1 MASAFNLTAQL
12 NLRGPSNVRQIVSD
26 VKKQL
31 GTISGD
37 IKFNIDP
44 SAINNTTKLSRSLQ
58 ELNKNLNAVAGNAQA
73 AGAAIRNFGND
84 VSSISNSSSK
94 LSSNLN
100 KVGSSSKTLSN
111 DVGKTSKNISVART
125 EMEEF
130 GRQSALAVRRFAAF
144 SAVTGVFFSLNF
156 ILNFSPL

>member
-58 ELNKNLNAVAGNAQA
+58 ELNKNLN
-73 AGAAIRNFGND
+73 
-84 VSSISNSSSK
+84 VS
-94 LSSNLN
+94 
-100 KVGSSSKTLSN
+100 
-111 DVGKTSKNISVART
+111 
-125 EMEEF
+125 
-130 GRQSALAVRRFAAF
+130 
-144 SAVTGVFFSLNF
+144 
-156 ILNFSPL
+156 